1 MTLGM
6 IMLNKNMEKKSKSC
20 YMDTDNFI
28 VCIEQKKFSLIL
40 QNMLKQD
47 LLFEIID

>member
-6 IMLNKNMEKKSKSC
+6 IMLNENMEKKIKIMLHDS
-20 YMDTDNFI
+20 FI
-28 VCIEQKKFSLIL
+28 VYIEQKTFSQIL
-40 QNMLKQD
+40 QNMLKQN

>member
-1 MTLGM
+1 MYDFRYDYVKRKYGKKIK
-6 IMLNKNMEKKSKSC
+6 IMLHDS
-20 YMDTDNFI
+20 FI
-28 VCIEQKKFSLIL
+28 VYIEQKTFSQIL

>member
-1 MTLGM
+1 
-6 IMLNKNMEKKSKSC
+6 MLHDS
-20 YMDTDNFI
+20 FI
-28 VCIEQKKFSLIL
+28 VYIEQKTFLQIL